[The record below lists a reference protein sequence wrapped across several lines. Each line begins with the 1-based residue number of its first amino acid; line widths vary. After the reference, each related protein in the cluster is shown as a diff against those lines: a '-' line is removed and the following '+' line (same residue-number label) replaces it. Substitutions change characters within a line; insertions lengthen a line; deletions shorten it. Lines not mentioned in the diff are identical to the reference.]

1 MSGSGGF
8 GDLGSL
14 LRQAQKMQRE
24 VKRVQD
30 ELRERLVEGT
40 AGGGAVKA
48 TVNGAKELV
57 AVKIQREAMDPADP
71 GMLEDLVV
79 AAVAAAMKKADEMQK
94 GELGKVTGGLNL
106 PGLF

>member
-1 MSGSGGF
+1 MSSGGGF

-14 LRQAQKMQRE
+14 LRQAQKMQRD

-30 ELRERLVEGT
+30 ELRERIVEGT

-48 TVNGAKELV
+48 TVNGNKDLI
-57 AVKIQREAMDPADP
+57 AVKIQKEAVDLQDL

-79 AAVAAAMKKADEMQK
+79 AAVAAAMKKAEELQK
-94 GELGKVTGGLNL
+94 GEMQKVTGGLNL
-106 PGLF
+106 PGLL